1 MEAVVVKGKNYA
13 FVLIASEEYW
23 KRLRQRSVESGGA
36 LAFVRKG
43 QVGPIRAKKII
54 FYIKKPAMQI
64 RGFADFIERLKG
76 DSDEMWARYGK
87 ESCFKTEE
95 EYCSFIQGRDKATFV
110 RLENLTELNQ
120 PKTGEE
126 ISLALG
132 SLRGFRG
139 KYVDQE
145 TTVTLIT

>member
-76 DSDEMWARYGK
+76 DSDEMWRDMEK
-87 ESCFKTEE
+87 RVVSKQKKSIVPSFKGET
-95 EYCSFIQGRDKATFV
+95 
-110 RLENLTELNQ
+110 RLLL
-120 PKTGEE
+120 
-126 ISLALG
+126 S
-132 SLRGFRG
+132 
-139 KYVDQE
+139 D
-145 TTVTLIT
+145 

>member
-1 MEAVVVKGKNYA
+1 MKNTGRGFANVASRVGVYLPSSARVKWAPSKQKDN
-13 FVLIASEEYW
+13 
-23 KRLRQRSVESGGA
+23 
-36 LAFVRKG
+36 
-43 QVGPIRAKKII
+43 

-95 EYCSFIQGRDKATFV
+95 EYNSFIQGRDKVTFV
-110 RLENLTELNQ
+110 RLKNLMELNQ

-132 SLRGFRG
+132 YLRGFRG

-145 TTVTLIT
+145 TAETLIT